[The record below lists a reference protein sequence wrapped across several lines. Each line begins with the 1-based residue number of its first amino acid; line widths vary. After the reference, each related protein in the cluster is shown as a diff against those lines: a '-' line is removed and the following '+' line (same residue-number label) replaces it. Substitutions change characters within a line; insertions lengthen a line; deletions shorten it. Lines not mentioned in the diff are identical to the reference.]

1 MKYGTFDH
9 ESKTYIITNPRTP
22 VKWINYIGS
31 LSFGGFVD
39 HTGGA
44 LICKGDP
51 ALNRITKYIAQMPA
65 SDFKGET
72 LYLREKTANGYQV
85 FSPFFVPGLTPY
97 ERYECHVGLGY
108 TRIITVVNGIE
119 TVATIFVP
127 NGEAREVRDI
137 QITNRRQTPVELDAI
152 PVVEYTHFDA
162 LKQLT
167 NADWVPQTMQSWV
180 LPGSDGHVILCQ
192 AAYMRKETHVNY
204 FTSNLAVSSFES
216 DRRRFLGDNEYGT
229 WGSPLSLQEAELSNY
244 EARRGDNIGALMHHL
259 GVLQPGET
267 RRLIVQLGQAADVE
281 ESRLEIERYYQPQAV
296 DEALAGLA
304 EFWETYLSR
313 VQFITPDDAMNAMLN
328 VHNPRQ
334 CYIAKNWSRD
344 LSLYQLGFGGR
355 GTGYRDSSQDVMS
368 IIASAPQEAKELIRK
383 LLQIQ
388 KRSGSAYHQFFQLT
402 MEAMVGDAAEREDRP
417 HYYSDDHLWGVL
429 AVCAYLKE
437 TGDLEFLNEQLP
449 FYDKDEKGQ
458 AVETASVREHLQR
471 AVAFTRDDLGAH
483 GLPLLG
489 FADWNDGI
497 NLPSGA
503 ESLLTASLYGKALLE
518 LIELARYQKDEEQ
531 AARLQADYDRMA
543 KRVRSAAWD
552 GAWFVSY
559 FDHDGTPIGSHQNE
573 YAQIFAYGQAWPV
586 MAGFATDDQARTS
599 LDAVYQRLN
608 TRNGIRLSAP
618 GFNRYDPAK
627 GGVTTYPP
635 GAKENGGIFM
645 HVNPW
650 VIIAETMTGNGQRAY
665 DYYAQTNPAG
675 KNDHIDEFECE
686 PYVYPQNILADE
698 HPQFG
703 LARNSWLSGTA
714 SWMYQAAT
722 QYLLGVR
729 PTYAGLLID
738 PCIPPDWDG
747 FKAWRQFRR
756 ARYNITVENPQHVSR
771 GVVSIEVDRQAIEGS
786 LLPLFTDG
794 RTHDVLVKMG

>member
-1 MKYGTFDH
+1 MKYGYFDH
-9 ESKTYIITNPRTP
+9 EQKTYVITDPRTP
-22 VKWINYIGS
+22 VKWINYIGN

-51 ALNRITKYIAQMPA
+51 ALNRITKYIPQMPA

-72 LYLREKTANGYQV
+72 LYLREKKGGEYIV
-85 FSPFFVPGLTPY
+85 FSPFFVPSLT
-97 ERYECHVGLGY
+97 EFEHYECHIGLGT
-108 TRIITVVNGIE
+108 TRIHTTVNGIE

-127 NGEAREVRDI
+127 TGEAREVRDI
-137 QITNRRQTPVELDAI
+137 QITNRRSQPVELDVI

-167 NADWVPQTMQSWV
+167 NADWVPQTMQSWKI
-180 LPGSDGHVILCQ
+180 DGGQGRAILCQ
-192 AAYMRKETHVNY
+192 AAFMRKETHVNY
-204 FTSNLAVSSFES
+204 FTSNMPVSSFET
-216 DRRRFLGDNEYGT
+216 DRKRFLGNNEYGT
-229 WGSPLSLQEAELSNY
+229 WGNPLSLQEAELSNY
-244 EARRGDNIGALMHHL
+244 EARRGDNIGALLHHV
-259 GVLQPGET
+259 GELQPGET
-267 RRLIVQLGQAADVE
+267 QRLIVQLGQVDDIEAARTD
-281 ESRLEIERYYQPQAV
+281 IERYYQPQAV
-296 DEALAGLA
+296 DEALAGLV
-304 EFWETYLSR
+304 EFWEAYLSR

-334 CYIAKNWSRD
+334 CYITKTWSRD

-355 GTGYRDSSQDVMS
+355 GTGYRDGSQDVMA
-368 IIASAPQEAKELIRK
+368 IVASAPQEAKDFIRK

-388 KRSGSAYHQFFQLT
+388 KSDGSAYHQFFQLT
-402 MEAMVGDAAEREDRP
+402 MEAMIGDADEREDRP
-417 HYYSDDHLWGVL
+417 HYYSDDHLWAVL

-437 TGDLEFLNEQLP
+437 TGDLEFLDEELP
-449 FYDKDEKGQ
+449 FYDKDEHGQ
-458 AVETASVREHLQR
+458 PVETASVLEHLYR
-471 AVAFTRDDLGAH
+471 AVAFTRGNLGVH

-497 NLPSGA
+497 NLPTGA
-503 ESLLTASLYGKALLE
+503 ESLLTANLYGKALSE
-518 LIELARYQKDEEQ
+518 LIELCRHRQDETAATLYQVDYDEM
-531 AARLQADYDRMA
+531 AAR
-543 KRVRSAAWD
+543 VSVIAWD
-552 GAWFVSY
+552 GDWFVSY
-559 FDHDGTPIGSHQNE
+559 FDHDGTPIGSHKNE

-586 MAGFATDDQARTS
+586 MSGFATPEQARS
-599 LDAVYQRLN
+599 ALNAVYERLN
-608 TRNGIRLSAP
+608 TRNGIRVSAP
-618 GFNRYDPAK
+618 GFNGYDPAK

-635 GAKENGGIFM
+635 GAKENGGIFV

-650 VIIAETMTGNGQRAY
+650 VMIAETMIGNGQRAY
-665 DYYAQTNPAG
+665 EYYAQTNPAG
-675 KNDHIDEFECE
+675 KNDRLDEYECE

-722 QYLLGVR
+722 QHILGVR

-756 ARYNITVENPQHVSR
+756 ARYNIVVENPQHVSR
-771 GVVSIEVDRQAIEGS
+771 GIASIEVDGQNIEGN

-794 RTHDVLVKMG
+794 RTHDVLVRMG

>member
-1 MKYGTFDH
+1 MKYGYFDH
-9 ESKTYIITNPRTP
+9 EQKKYIITNPRTP
-22 VKWINYIGS
+22 VKWINYIGD

-44 LICKGDP
+44 LLCKGDP

-72 LYLREKTANGYQV
+72 LYLREQKDGAYSIL
-85 FSPFFVPGLTPY
+85 SPFFVPSLSKY
-97 ERYECHVGLGY
+97 ENYECHVGLGY
-108 TRIITVVNGIE
+108 TRIHSFVDGIE
-119 TVATIFVP
+119 TIATIFVP
-127 NGEAREVRDI
+127 NGEAREVRDL
-137 QITNRRQTPVELDAI
+137 QITNRRDEPVILDAI

-167 NADWVPQTMQSWV
+167 NADWVPQTMQSWALDGGEGRV
-180 LPGSDGHVILCQ
+180 LLCQ
-192 AAYMRKETHVNY
+192 AAYMRKESHINY
-204 FTSNLAVSSFES
+204 FTSNMPVASFES

-229 WGSPLSLQEAELSNY
+229 WANPLSLQEAELSNY

-259 GVLQPGET
+259 GELQPGET
-267 RRLIVQLGQAADVE
+267 RRLIVQLGQTADIEAARPD
-281 ESRLEIERYYQPQAV
+281 IERYHQPQAV
-296 DEALAGLA
+296 EEALAGLT
-304 EFWETYLSR
+304 EFWEAYLSR
-313 VQFITPDDAMNAMLN
+313 MQFITPDEAMNAMLN
-328 VHNPRQ
+328 VHNPHQ
-334 CYIAKNWSRD
+334 CYITKTWSRD

-355 GTGYRDSSQDVMS
+355 GTGYRDGSQDVMA
-368 IIASAPQEAKELIRK
+368 INASAPQEAKDFLRK

-388 KRSGSAYHQFFQLT
+388 KRDGSAYHQFFQLT
-402 MEAMVGDAAEREDRP
+402 MEAMIGDAGEREDRP

-429 AVCAYLKE
+429 AVTAYLKE
-437 TGDLEFLNEQLP
+437 TGDLEFLEEQLP
-449 FYDKDEKGQ
+449 FYDKDEKGLP
-458 AVETASVREHLQR
+458 VETTSVLEHLYR

-489 FADWNDGI
+489 FADWNDGV
-497 NLPSGA
+497 NLPTGA
-503 ESLLTASLYGKALLE
+503 ESLLAANLYGKAVHE
-518 LIELARYQKDEEQ
+518 LIELCRYRQDEVQ
-531 AARLQADYDRMA
+531 AGRLQADYDVMSE
-543 KRVRSAAWD
+543 RVRQTGWD
-552 GAWFVSY
+552 GEWFVSY
-559 FDHDGTPIGSHQNE
+559 FDHDGAPLGSHQNE

-586 MAGFATDDQARTS
+586 MSGFATPEQARS
-599 LDAVYQRLN
+599 ALDAVYTRLN

-665 DYYAQTNPAG
+665 EYYAQTNPAG
-675 KNDHIDEFECE
+675 KNDVIDEFECE

-722 QYLLGVR
+722 QYILGIR
-729 PTYAGLLID
+729 PTYEGLLID
-738 PCIPPDWDG
+738 PCIPPEWDG

-756 ARYNITVENPQHVSR
+756 ARYNITVENSKHVSR
-771 GVVSIEVDRQAIEGS
+771 GVLSIEVDGQAIEGN
-786 LLPLFTDG
+786 LLPLFGDG
-794 RTHDVLVKMG
+794 RTRDVFVKMG